1 MSYNWHLLLRQGPSK
16 PKARSGPRALLM
28 QLRRKEI
35 RAGGFPRPTTWGP
48 TSRRRRTTVDG
59 GASAGRSS
67 LPRRSWESTASRL
80 MEDCTLFIRA
90 VDVGPLGV
98 LTHVACLT
106 IDGFASRVRKSQAH
120 LALCSSRANCA
131 LAALTPKAGARSI

>member
-1 MSYNWHLLLRQGPSK
+1 MSNNWHSQLRRGPSK
-16 PKARSGPRALLM
+16 PKARDGLRAFHK
-28 QLRRKEI
+28 QLRQEEI
-35 RAGGFPRPTTWGP
+35 RAGGLPRPITRGP
-48 TSRRRRTTVDG
+48 TSRRRRTMVDG